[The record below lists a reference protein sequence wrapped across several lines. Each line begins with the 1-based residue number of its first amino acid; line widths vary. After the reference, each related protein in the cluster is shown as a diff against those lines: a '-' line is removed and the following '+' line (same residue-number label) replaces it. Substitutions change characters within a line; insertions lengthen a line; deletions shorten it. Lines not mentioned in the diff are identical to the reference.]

1 MGWVGLGLGL
11 GLGLEFSY
19 GLTALWGERSRE
31 KGKRLQHNRQM
42 QLAVTYIHLYI
53 WYIFYIYRRVHA
65 VPKRCKD
72 QVSLRDYHY
81 EES

>member
-1 MGWVGLGLGL
+1 MGWVGLGL

-19 GLTALWGERSRE
+19 GLTALWGEGST
-31 KGKRLQHNRQM
+31 GKRLQHNRQM
-42 QLAVTYIHLYI
+42 QLADTYITYIYI
-53 WYIFYIYRRVHA
+53 WYILYIYRCVHA
-65 VPKRCKD
+65 VPKCCKD